1 MKACTT
7 SRVASVEPLSTT
19 TASSSATGHVCAAT
33 VASAAR
39 TYRSSLRAGMTT
51 ETSGRMKEALLP
63 PNGGGEEGAIR
74 HRASLLQQTGAHAED
89 ALAGLCVRGAL
100 GMEEDLHDRDTG
112 GHGQERPSPQPHQP
126 LLQRFCAH
134 IAQPR

>member
-7 SRVASVEPLSTT
+7 SRVESVEPLSTT

-33 VASAAR
+33 DTSAVCINR
-39 TYRSSLRAGMTT
+39 TSFRAGMTT
-51 ETSGRMKEALLP
+51 EMSGRMKEALLP
-63 PNGGGEEGAIR
+63 PNGGGEKGAIR
-74 HRASLLQQTGAHAED
+74 HRASLLQQTGEHVED

-112 GHGQERPSPQPHQP
+112 GHGQERPSPQP
-126 LLQRFCAH
+126 
-134 IAQPR
+134 